1 MPITS
6 QGQESNPSDRGA
18 HSQRDD
24 KDDANLEDLEGL
36 ASTDGEA
43 DLAASIIFLFP

>member
-6 QGQESNPSDRGA
+6 QAKRAIQATVAPTANVMIKMTP
-18 HSQRDD
+18 
-24 KDDANLEDLEGL
+24 NLEDLEGL